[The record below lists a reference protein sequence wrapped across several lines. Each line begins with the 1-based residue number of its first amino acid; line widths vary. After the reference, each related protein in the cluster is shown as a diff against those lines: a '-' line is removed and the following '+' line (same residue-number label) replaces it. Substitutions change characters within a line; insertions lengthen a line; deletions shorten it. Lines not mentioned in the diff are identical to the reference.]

1 MCCAVGWMAP
11 VAEMLRMSDMQ
22 EVWATPLYDRPPMQ
36 LHRARR
42 RNWKVSRPQGEGE
55 GEGERGG
62 GASAER
68 SGKDGEENEGSLLGR
83 VTVLGDACHP
93 MSMFKGQGANQVI
106 LHLHPVKQDRSGNHI
121 A

>member
-1 MCCAVGWMAP
+1 MAP

-36 LHRARR
+36 LPRARR
-42 RNWKVSRPQGEGE
+42 RNWKVSRPQGEG
-55 GEGERGG
+55 GV
-62 GASAER
+62 SAER
-68 SGKDGEENEGSLLGR
+68 NGEDREEGEGSLLGR

-106 LHLHPVKQDRSGNHI
+106 HRLHLLNLLPSKTAVAITSPDDI
-121 A
+121 I